1 MFAQK
6 SSQISSK
13 VKLGLFKRKGNFIQK
28 EIQVHAKGR
37 HTYDRVSDWF
47 DDASVCLD
55 LAIYNQNMQS

>member
-13 VKLGLFKRKGNFIQK
+13 VKFGFFKRKGNFIQK

-47 DDASVCLD
+47 DDEVSVW
-55 LAIYNQNMQS
+55 I